1 MTVQKLFATALLA
14 LLSGGAFSQTPD
26 WENPEV
32 FGINNEPTR
41 STSLPYPSE
50 SLAITDDYS
59 RSPYY
64 LLLDGQW
71 KFNFSTCPDKR
82 PLDFYKENFD
92 VSNWKNIKVPG
103 NWELQGYGS
112 PLYTSAGYTF
122 PINPPHIPHDDNPV
136 GSYRRDLV
144 LPDSWD
150 GRRVF
155 LHFDNGTAAMYVW
168 INGEKV
174 GYNEGAKSPVEFDIT
189 PYVRKGKNT
198 VACEVYRLSDGSYM
212 EDQDFWRIS
221 GFERSIY
228 LYSTAQTRIQ
238 DFFVHT
244 DLDKQYKN
252 AELSVDFILRNYAK
266 SAAARDIEIKLL
278 DASGKTVLKKSAH
291 LSIPADGKATPILS
305 TPVSAPKL
313 WTAETPNLYTLL
325 ITLRDESG
333 NLVEVTSHRIGF
345 RKVEIKDGLLLVNG
359 KRVLFKGVNM
369 HEHNQLTG
377 HNIDREIMLTDIRLM
392 KKLNINAVRTS
403 HYPQP
408 TLWYKLCDQY
418 GIYLIDEANIESHG
432 MGYNDQSITAK
443 PEWFAAHLDRT
454 IRLLERDK
462 NHPSV
467 IEWSLGNES
476 YNGEAFKRTYK
487 WLKERDKSRPVQ
499 FEQAHRDTNT
509 DVICPMYPGFKSMQK
524 DAANKDLDRPYIMCE
539 YAHAMGNSEGNFQEY
554 WDLIR
559 SNKHFQGGYIW
570 DWVDQGFLRT
580 DENGRTYWAY
590 GGDFGVGNRYNHSEN
605 FCCNGLIG
613 PDRIPHPHSYEVK
626 KSYQNVLFKAKDLNK
641 GIITATNDFRFINLK
656 GLYYF
661 KWNLMKNGKKVVGGT
676 FDLDL
681 APEAS
686 KDVPLKFRA
695 IHPKAGEEYYLQ
707 IFGFTKT
714 ANDLVP
720 ADFEL
725 IREEFAFA
733 QNQYFTPVKIAS
745 DSMPKLEQD
754 KNYVKVT
761 VGDYTAEF
769 NDNNWAKGLY
779 AYSYKGQNLIS
790 GNSPEVNFWRAPN
803 DNDFGEGAQRRLNI
817 WRMAGQNIELKRME
831 AKTDSDRAVVKY
843 LYFSRDAQCDVEMVY
858 TMDGTGALTCS
869 LKYATENSYL
879 PELPRFGMLFTL
891 PEEFENFTW
900 YGRGP
905 WENYVDRKRASFV
918 GIYESKVKDQYTP
931 YVRPQEN
938 GYKTDVRWLT
948 LTNDKGFGLRVE
960 GLQPI
965 CTSALN
971 FRPEDFDPGVTKKQQ
986 HVNDM
991 NPRRDVTLAVD
1002 LFQRG
1007 IGGLNSWGAQ
1017 PFDEYRYFGKKYEY
1031 AFKLSVV
1038 K

>member
-1 MTVQKLFATALLA
+1 MKKHFLASLLTLLA
-14 LLSGGAFSQTPD
+14 VNSIAQTPD

-32 FGINNEPTR
+32 FAIGNEPART
-41 STSLPYPSE
+41 TAMPYNTE
-50 SLAITDDYS
+50 SLAIADDAAK
-59 RSPYY
+59 SPYY
-64 LLLDGQW
+64 LLLDGKW
-71 KFNFSTCPDKR
+71 KFNFVPRPDLR
-82 PLDFYKENFD
+82 PVDFYKESYN
-92 VSNWKNIKVPG
+92 VSSWKEINVPG

-112 PLYTSAGYTF
+112 PLYVSAGYTF
-122 PINPPHIPHDDNPV
+122 PINPPYIPHNDNPV
-136 GSYRRDLV
+136 GSYRRDLT
-144 LPDSWD
+144 LPESWD
-150 GRRVF
+150 GRRIF
-155 LHFDNGTAAMYVW
+155 LHFEAGTAGMYVW
-168 INGEKV
+168 INGQKV
-174 GYNEGAKSPVEFDIT
+174 GYNEGGKSPVEFDIT

-198 VACEVYRLSDGSYM
+198 IACEVYRFTDGSYM

-228 LYSTAQTRIQ
+228 LYSTAQSRIQ

-252 AELSVDFILRNYAK
+252 AELSIDFILRNYTKSIATRSLEIRLLDQTNRVVLQK
-266 SAAARDIEIKLL
+266 SANV
-278 DASGKTVLKKSAH
+278 T
-291 LSIPADGKATPILS
+291 IPADGKAVPVLS
-305 TPVSAPKL
+305 TPVNAPKL

-325 ITLRDESG
+325 ITLRDENG
-333 NLVEVTSHRIGF
+333 KTIEITSHRIGF
-345 RKVEIKDGLLLVNG
+345 RKVEIKDAQLLVNG
-359 KRVLFKGVNM
+359 KRVLIKGVNM

-377 HNIDREIMLTDIRLM
+377 HNISPEIMLNDIRLM
-392 KKLNINAVRTS
+392 KRLNINAVRTS

-418 GIYLIDEANIESHG
+418 GIYLVDEANIESHG
-432 MGYNDQSITAK
+432 MDYNDRSITAK

-499 FEQAHRDTNT
+499 FEQAHRDSNT
-509 DVICPMYPGFKSMQK
+509 DIICPMYPGFKSMQK
-524 DAANKDLDRPYIMCE
+524 DAANTNPDRPYIMCE

-559 SNKHFQGGYIW
+559 TSKHFQGGFIW

-580 DENGRTYWAY
+580 DEDGRQYWAY
-590 GGDFGVGNRYNHSEN
+590 GGDFGVGNKYAHSEN
-605 FCCNGLIG
+605 FCCNGLVA
-613 PDRIPHPHSYEVK
+613 PDRTIHPHTFEVK
-626 KSYQNVLFKAKDLNK
+626 KVYQNVLFKAKDLNK
-641 GIITATNDFRFINLK
+641 GIITVTNDFRFINLK
-656 GLYYF
+656 NLYYF
-661 KWNLMKNGKKVVGGT
+661 KWNLMKNGKKVTGGT

-686 KDVPLKFRA
+686 KDITLKLPKVS
-695 IHPKAGEEYYLQ
+695 PKAGEEYFIQ
-707 IFGFTKT
+707 IFGYNKT
-714 ANDLVP
+714 ANEMIP

-725 IREEFAFA
+725 IREEFSFA
-733 QNQYFTPVKIAS
+733 QNQYFTPVKTVT
-745 DSMPKLEQD
+745 DSLPRLTQD
-754 KNYVKVT
+754 KNYVKLS

-779 AYSYKGQNLIS
+779 AYSYKGQNLIGGS
-790 GNSPEVNFWRAPN
+790 SPEVNFWRAPT

-817 WRMAGQNIELKRME
+817 WRMAGQNIELKKIE
-831 AKTDSDRAVVKY
+831 SKTDSGRAMVKY
-843 LYFSRDAQCDVEMVY
+843 LYFSRDAQCDIGMIY
-858 TMDGTGALTCS
+858 TMDGSGALTCS
-869 LKYATENSYL
+869 LQYSTENKYL

-891 PEEFENFTW
+891 AEEFDNFTW

-918 GIYESKVKDQYTP
+918 DIYQSKVKDQYTP

-948 LTNDKGFGLRVE
+948 LTDDKGFGLRVE

-965 CTSALN
+965 CVSALH

-986 HVNDM
+986 HINDM

-1007 IGGLNSWGAQ
+1007 VGGLNSWGAQ
-1017 PFDEYRYFGKKYEY
+1017 PFDQYRFFGQKYEY
-1031 AFKLSVV
+1031 SFKLSVV